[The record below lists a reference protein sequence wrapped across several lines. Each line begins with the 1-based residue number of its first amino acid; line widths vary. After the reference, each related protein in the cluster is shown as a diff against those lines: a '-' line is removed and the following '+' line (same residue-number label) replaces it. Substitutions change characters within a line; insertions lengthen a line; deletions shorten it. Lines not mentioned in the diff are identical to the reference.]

1 MMRRCTVIAAA
12 VVLACAMPL
21 TAGDTKAKK
30 PLGKWSR
37 SVGDIEVKFHFE
49 ADTLKCTIMGM
60 GVVID
65 IDGDYG
71 VSKDGVVFGRVSKVE
86 KKGICAGPKVGELF
100 TFRYQVKDGS
110 LAISNL
116 GPGEDNEAKQLIE
129 GDYKKK

>member
-1 MMRRCTVIAAA
+1 MMRLCTVIAVT

-30 PLGKWSR
+30 PIGTWSR
-37 SVGDIEVKFHFE
+37 SVGDIEVKFRFE

-65 IDGDYG
+65 IDADYG
-71 VSKDGVVFGRVSKVE
+71 VSKDGTVFGRVNKVE

-100 TFRYQVKDGS
+100 TF
-110 LAISNL
+110 
-116 GPGEDNEAKQLIE
+116 
-129 GDYKKK
+129 